1 MNLITLL
8 SGFISLLN
16 LSLGIFVLL
25 KNPKSKVN
33 FLFFCL
39 TLTVFLWISGILLV
53 AAYFPSNTK
62 LFAII
67 ARFPFFSA
75 SLLVY
80 IFFNFV
86 QYFPR
91 RMIKISILINFL
103 STLIILGI
111 AILSLLTDLVVK
123 DVTQLNHTTP
133 YPIFGRLYSLWSA
146 IFIFF
151 FSVSIGILAWKYK
164 SVARGIEKKQIECFF
179 VGIIASALIAIT
191 TNLIIPAFLGPTS
204 LWQIG
209 PLALIFM
216 VIFTTYAIIKHH
228 LLNIR
233 VIATELLVG
242 GVLIILL
249 ADIFLSKSLSVAIFK
264 TVLLALFGYMG
275 FSLIKSVIK
284 EIKRRKEMEK
294 LVTQLKLAN
303 VKLQQLDK
311 AKSEFLSIASHQ
323 LRTPLSIMKGYLSM
337 ILEGSYGRVSPKI
350 KNITENLFQT
360 NEQLI
365 KLVNNLLNISR
376 IEAGKI
382 ELQLENISIANLI
395 KETIKEIEPEAK
407 EKGLYI
413 VYEEKTKIPYIRID
427 PDKIKQVLL
436 NILDNAIKY
445 TEKGGIN
452 ITTQMQNSYVL
463 IKITDTG
470 VGMTREEIQNIFTS
484 FKRGEAGEK
493 LWTGGSGLG
502 LYVAKKFVEMHKGK
516 IWAESQG
523 KNKGS
528 TFFVRLPVQ

>member
-1 MNLITLL
+1 LINVLISTSLWEYVWKSGLL
-8 SGFISLLN
+8 LAFI
-16 LSLGIFVLL
+16 
-25 KNPKSKVN
+25 
-33 FLFFCL
+33 
-39 TLTVFLWISGILLV
+39 VFGILLV
-53 AAYFPSNTK
+53 
-62 LFAII
+62 
-67 ARFPFFSA
+67 
-75 SLLVY
+75 
-80 IFFNFV
+80 
-86 QYFPR
+86 
-91 RMIKISILINFL
+91 
-103 STLIILGI
+103 
-111 AILSLLTDLVVK
+111 
-123 DVTQLNHTTP
+123 
-133 YPIFGRLYSLWSA
+133 
-146 IFIFF
+146 
-151 FSVSIGILAWKYK
+151 K
-164 SVARGIEKKQIECFF
+164 SV
-179 VGIIASALIAIT
+179 
-191 TNLIIPAFLGPTS
+191 
-204 LWQIG
+204 
-209 PLALIFM
+209 
-216 VIFTTYAIIKHH
+216 Y
-228 LLNIR
+228 
-233 VIATELLVG
+233 
-242 GVLIILL
+242 
-249 ADIFLSKSLSVAIFK
+249 
-264 TVLLALFGYMG
+264 
-275 FSLIKSVIK
+275 K
-284 EIKRRKEMEK
+284 EIEYRQRLEIAYQK
-294 LVTQLKLAN
+294 LKQF
-303 VKLQQLDK
+303 DK
-311 AKSEFLSIASHQ
+311 AKTEFLSIASHQ
-323 LRTPLSIMKGYLSM
+323 LRTPLSILKGYLSM
-337 ILEGSYGRVSPKI
+337 LLEGTYGKLPSKI
-350 KNITENLFQT
+350 HPVIQNLFQT